1 MTTVK
6 TPKVFTGIT
15 PEVTAHFIEAI
26 ARDKAVRL
34 ATLSKTTVVLCTM
47 PVWVRAEE
55 ARALFGIPPNKLI
68 EWTRKGKVK
77 ARKCDPKLKG
87 SAAIFETKSLLKA
100 IDGLYDYHKWLL
112 DRPDRKG
119 KKGKAAEAA
128 RTDNGGSRPNAVRPS
143 DLEGGRAGAA
153 RPSKLGGEE
162 NRGKRR

>member
-119 KKGKAAEAA
+119 KKAKAV
-128 RTDNGGSRPNAVRPS
+128 RTDNGGGRPNAVRPS

-162 NRGKRR
+162 NRGERR

>member
-34 ATLSKTTVVLCTM
+34 ATLSKATVVLCTM

-55 ARALFGIPPNKLI
+55 ARALFGVPPNKLI

-100 IDGLYDYHKWLL
+100 IDELYDYRKWLI
-112 DRPDRKG
+112 DRPDR
-119 KKGKAAEAA
+119 KGKAAEAA
-128 RTDNGGSRPNAVRPS
+128 RTDNGGGRPNAVRPS
-143 DLEGGRAGAA
+143 NLEGGRAGAA
-153 RPSKLGGEE
+153 RPSKLGGEK
-162 NRGKRR
+162 NRRARR

>member
-34 ATLSKTTVVLCTM
+34 ATLSKATVVLCTM

-100 IDGLYDYHKWLL
+100 IDGLYDYHKWLI
-112 DRPDRKG
+112 DRPDR
-119 KKGKAAEAA
+119 KGKAAEAA
-128 RTDNGGSRPNAVRPS
+128 RTDNGGGRPNAVRPS
-143 DLEGGRAGAA
+143 NLEGGRAGAA
-153 RPSKLGGEE
+153 RPSKLGGEK
-162 NRGKRR
+162 NRRARR